1 MSEPNVEK
9 PRTSST
15 DLCRQSTMESYGDR
29 GADDMRLFR
38 WLRRAPD
45 GEQSIRELKTELRQ
59 ERQLS
64 RLVKA
69 EYQERVVRGVL
80 SEIRKT
86 N

>member
-1 MSEPNVEK
+1 
-9 PRTSST
+9 
-15 DLCRQSTMESYGDR
+15 
-29 GADDMRLFR
+29 MRLFR